1 MKSVTP
7 QLCEEFLK
15 NPTINPITGRRIE
28 KGKVTYNKLM
38 KACQKKSPSSTK
50 TSTRTLIKSRI
61 PSPQSYKIPEMGPM
75 IHWTYNAKDWNDRLK
90 NMNEFLKFI
99 QAKVKVYE
107 GNQDV
112 LSRMQIEEFKEICE
126 EALGLF
132 SHDRRYSGGISGLL
146 KKVKNLL
153 ATRSFIDDRPKY
165 NIISDIEIKPSR
177 RFIRGRIQHIHS
189 IFINTKETM
198 VWAVDSNNI
207 NVHVSKGE
215 IRDIG
220 EIKKYLDYVIQHKIF
235 TYDDIY
241 KHTFPSE
248 NIFEELKELHKEYS
262 KVYKRVKGKSP

>member
-50 TSTRTLIKSRI
+50 TLM
-61 PSPQSYKIPEMGPM
+61 PSPKSYKIPEMGPM
-75 IHWTYNAKDWNDRLK
+75 IHWIYNANDMNERRK
-90 NMNEFLKFI
+90 NMSEFLKFI

-112 LSRMQIEEFKEICE
+112 LSRMQIEEFKEILE
-126 EALGLF
+126 DALGLF
-132 SHDRRYSGGISGLL
+132 SHDRRYSGGIMGLL
-146 KKVKNLL
+146 TKVKNLL
-153 ATRSFIDDRPKY
+153 ATRTFIDDRPKY

-177 RFIRGRIQHIHS
+177 RFIRGRILEIYSYYNSDKKIMIEEMNSDDVQFRAS
-189 IFINTKETM
+189 KFRVTK
-198 VWAVDSNNI
+198 
-207 NVHVSKGE
+207 GR
-215 IRDIG
+215 IRDIC
-220 EIKKYLDYVIQHKIF
+220 ETKQYLDYVIQHKIF

-241 KHTFPSE
+241 KNTFPNES
-248 NIFEELKELHKEYS
+248 IFEELKELHKEYA